1 MYPACSDGAENDRGG
16 KVKDERIPA
25 DIYRQCVA
33 VAKSYYTML
42 LRRAEQ
48 EEIILHGSVYNDGQP
63 RARGAGDPTGR
74 KAERLIASKERNN
87 HKIRAVERALVRMV
101 DETAR
106 EFVKKNLFENVQM
119 QYIDLPMS
127 IRTMKR
133 TRSQFIRYVAEELGE
148 I

>member
-1 MYPACSDGAENDRGG
+1 MTDH
-16 KVKDERIPA
+16 IPT

-33 VAKSYYTML
+33 IAKSYYTML
-42 LRRAEQ
+42 RRRREQ
-48 EEIILHGSVYNDGQP
+48 EEVILHGSPLHDGQP
-63 RARGAGDPTGR
+63 KAQGVGDPTAR
-74 KAERLIASKERNN
+74 KAERLIAAKDRNDW
-87 HKIRAVERALVRMV
+87 KIRAVEQAWGRMV

-106 EFVKKNLFENVQM
+106 EFVKKNMFEGIQM

-148 I
+148 V